1 MVRTRAILTT
11 AVAALALGAGA
22 AVAAAAPAAR
32 AVPAAPTPKLAWV
45 GRVVAPVVAR
55 RAPRPTARVRMRVS
69 PVAPF
74 YGGATRLL
82 ITRSTVRDG
91 VRWAEVL
98 LPMRP
103 NGTRGWVRADFLTMS
118 TTPMRIAVDI
128 GRRRL
133 RLFRSGRRV
142 MDVPIAVGASSTP
155 TPAGRLFA
163 IAETVPTNQPG
174 AFLGPYVLPLTGYS
188 ETLNEFAG
196 GNGRVAIHGTSL
208 PGLIGQAVSHGCM
221 RMRNADVTRLAG
233 AARPGT
239 PVSIRP

>member
-1 MVRTRAILTT
+1 MRTRAILTT
-11 AVAALALGAGA
+11 TAVALALGAGTG
-22 AVAAAAPAAR
+22 AAAPAA
-32 AVPAAPTPKLAWV
+32 ADVPAPPTAKRAWV

-55 RAPRPTARVRMRVS
+55 AAPRADAKPRMKVS
-69 PVAPF
+69 PIAPF

-98 LPMRP
+98 LPVRP
-103 NGTRGWVRADFLTMS
+103 NGTRGWVPADFLTMS
-118 TTPMRIAVDI
+118 TTPMRIAIDVSQ
-128 GRRRL
+128 RRL
-133 RLFRSGRRV
+133 RLFRAGKRV
-142 MDVPIAVGASSTP
+142 MDVPIAVGAPSTP
-155 TPAGRLFA
+155 TPTGPLFA